1 MSAKVYTF
9 DRWNLDCGRGV
20 LTSETGEITLRPKT
34 FDVLRVL
41 VENSGRLVSRDE
53 MLAAVW
59 PGLTVTE
66 ESLTKCISELRNALG
81 DAGLRVIKTVPKRG
95 YLLNAVVASASDV
108 TVPTSSA
115 SVLGPSVA
123 VLPFTNLS
131 GDPSQEYLSDGITE
145 DIINGLSYFSD
156 VSVIA
161 RNSAFSY
168 KGRAVDVREVGRQLD
183 AHYIL
188 EGSVRQFGDRI
199 RITAQLVDASSGLR
213 RWGERFDRPAG
224 DVFAIQDEI
233 TQAIVRIAVAHVS
246 NAERERASSKP
257 SGSWTAYDLTLQGDQ
272 AQRLLEQTWEPK
284 YLYEA
289 RNRFIEALKA
299 DKDNAKIC
307 AKLAHT
313 YVRAYA
319 DPGSPDLNNRK
330 DLENGFE
337 LSRRAVSLDPNL
349 PLARAQL
356 GWAYFWLGEPDAAID
371 EFEKALALNCNF
383 ADYRFA
389 VVLAFAGEPERA
401 LGVLQTQIRL
411 DPFHPAQLHAVRG
424 YALYML
430 ERYAE
435 ALSSLRECMRR
446 GRHLPGQLFL
456 AAALV
461 RLGQLAQAKEVIADV
476 LAKVP
481 NLTRARWPLSSAYR
495 NRSDADHLFDALRE
509 AAFP

>member
-1 MSAKVYTF
+1 M
-9 DRWNLDCGRGV
+9 
-20 LTSETGEITLRPKT
+20 
-34 FDVLRVL
+34 
-41 VENSGRLVSRDE
+41 
-53 MLAAVW
+53 
-59 PGLTVTE
+59 
-66 ESLTKCISELRNALG
+66 
-81 DAGLRVIKTVPKRG
+81 
-95 YLLNAVVASASDV
+95 
-108 TVPTSSA
+108 
-115 SVLGPSVA
+115 LGPSVA

-168 KGRAVDVREVGRQLD
+168 KGRAVDVRDVGRQLG

-213 RWGERFDRPAG
+213 RWAERFDRPAG

-233 TQAIVRIAVAHVS
+233 TQAIVRIVVAHVS
-246 NAERERASSKP
+246 NAERERVSSKP

-289 RNRFIEALKA
+289 RSRFIEALKA

-330 DLENGFE
+330 DLEKGFE

-356 GWAYFWLGEPDAAID
+356 GWATSG
-371 EFEKALALNCNF
+371 
-383 ADYRFA
+383 
-389 VVLAFAGEPERA
+389 
-401 LGVLQTQIRL
+401 
-411 DPFHPAQLHAVRG
+411 
-424 YALYML
+424 
-430 ERYAE
+430 
-435 ALSSLRECMRR
+435 
-446 GRHLPGQLFL
+446 
-456 AAALV
+456 
-461 RLGQLAQAKEVIADV
+461 
-476 LAKVP
+476 
-481 NLTRARWPLSSAYR
+481 
-495 NRSDADHLFDALRE
+495 
-509 AAFP
+509 